1 MIVIDCPQCG
11 AETRLSL
18 LNPNYK
24 GAFRCWKCRR
34 LFDIEI
40 VNDKLEFYQPLSEE
54 EFQRRQEVEALK
66 AKFKR
71 PRKI

>member
-1 MIVIDCPQCG
+1 MIAINCSQCG
-11 AETRLSL
+11 AETKLSL
-18 LNPNYK
+18 LNSNYK
-24 GAFRCWKCRR
+24 GTFRCWKCRR

-40 VNDKLEFYQPLSEE
+40 VNDELELYQPLSEE

>member
-1 MIVIDCPQCG
+1 
-11 AETRLSL
+11 
-18 LNPNYK
+18 
-24 GAFRCWKCRR
+24 

-40 VNDKLEFYQPLSEE
+40 VNDRLELYQLLSEE